1 MINSTRKLKFKNISP
16 LTLKYKKERLISL
29 ELTTNISQLGFN
41 SSMKNTTQDMDFLS
55 ISGTKLQEKLTQ

>member
-16 LTLKYKKERLISL
+16 LTLKYKKERLIIL

-55 ISGTKLQEKLTQ
+55 ISGTKLQEKQTQ

>member
-16 LTLKYKKERLISL
+16 LTLKYKKERLIIL